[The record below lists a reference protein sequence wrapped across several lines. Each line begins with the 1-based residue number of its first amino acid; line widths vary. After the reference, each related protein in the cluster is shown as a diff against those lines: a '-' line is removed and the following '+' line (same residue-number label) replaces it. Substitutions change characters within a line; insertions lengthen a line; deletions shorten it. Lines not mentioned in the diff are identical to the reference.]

1 MDTSEVLKKAVEQI
15 NKQEQEIKRLN
26 KYLTFYE
33 DLCEKQRKEIKR
45 LNNIKLLRR

>member
-1 MDTSEVLKKAVEQI
+1 MKEVLQRAVEQI

-26 KYLTFYE
+26 KYLCFYE

-45 LNNIKLLRR
+45 LNNIKIKRR